1 MLLVEASSNQVRQKN
16 EPPLSAKTVKQH
28 HMKFVEFCCL
38 DMCPFDVVSSKGF
51 VKEAQSETLV
61 QVFKVKK
68 ITGLFELDK
77 FISASGIR

>member
-1 MLLVEASSNQVRQKN
+1 
-16 EPPLSAKTVKQH
+16 
-28 HMKFVEFCCL
+28 
-38 DMCPFDVVSSKGF
+38 MCPFDVVSSKGF

-77 FISASGIR
+77 FISTSGIR